1 MLLSPDPHP
10 TGGHRDLT
18 LRPRAIEAP
27 QSPMSTPDPEPL
39 VVYGAASRE
48 YDFGPGHPFT
58 PRRFG
63 PGIDLLRELGAADFV
78 APAPASDA
86 VLATVHTPAF
96 LASIER
102 LSDYPELVDEESVT
116 DNDTPPFYGMHH
128 AASIVVGGTL
138 HAMEEILAGR
148 RHHAFHPGGGL
159 HHAFPARAS
168 GFCVFNDVAV
178 AIRRARD
185 EGHRVLYV
193 DVDVHHGDGVEAI
206 FWDDPLVQTVS
217 FHETGLSLFPG
228 TGWVEDRGG
237 AGAEGSAINI
247 PLEPGTSD
255 ESWLEVVE
263 TVVPLVAAAFRP
275 TLLVTLNG
283 ADGHALDPLSNL
295 QLTTEAMRRAARLLD
310 EIAHAYAGGRWLA
323 TGGGG
328 YDVYRVVPP
337 QLGARLAGPGAPR
350 RPAEDAVGVA
360 GAVGGR
366 RPEVPPGADARADGR
381 PRRDGGRRVVRDRVR
396 EPGDSLPGSRAHAA
410 RPRGSAGG
418 VGWRSS
424 PPSKRGAGRMHALGG
439 RQAP

>member
-1 MLLSPDPHP
+1 
-10 TGGHRDLT
+10 
-18 LRPRAIEAP
+18 
-27 QSPMSTPDPEPL
+27 MSMPDPEPL
-39 VVYGAASRE
+39 VVYGPANRE

-63 PGIDLLRELGAADFV
+63 PGIDLLRELGASGFV
-78 APAPASDA
+78 PPAPVSDD
-86 VLATVHTPAF
+86 VLATVHTRPF

-102 LSDYPELVDEESVT
+102 LSDFPELVDEEAVT

-128 AASIVVGGTL
+128 AASTVVGGTL

-148 RHHAFHPGGGL
+148 RRHAFHPGGGL

-193 DVDVHHGDGVEAI
+193 DLDVHHGDGVEAV
-206 FWDDPLVQTVS
+206 FWDDPEVQTVS

-255 ESWLEVVE
+255 GSWVEVVE

-295 QLTTEAMRRAARLLD
+295 QITTVAMRRAARLLD
-310 EIAHAYAGGRWLA
+310 DTAHAYAGGRWLA

-328 YDVYRVVPP
+328 YDVYGVVPRNWG
-337 QLGARLAGPGAPR
+337 LVWLAQAHRDVPEAT
-350 RPAEDAVGVA
+350 PAAWRERWA
-360 GAVGGR
+360 
-366 RPEVPPGADARADGR
+366 ADAEKYHQAPMPELMVDPAGTAATESSAIASANRATASR
-381 PRRDGGRRVVRDRVR
+381 ALEHTLRVR
-396 EPGDSLPGSRAHAA
+396 EGRALA
-410 RPRGSAGG
+410 
-418 VGWRSS
+418 
-424 PPSKRGAGRMHALGG
+424 
-439 RQAP
+439 